1 MDFNYFL
8 VLSTMKFKKIFLSI
22 TLLICSLAITSPVT
36 ADFNDG
42 WDAYTNGDFRTLIM
56 PLENGD
62 HSQKKGMQ
70 NHKRI

>member
-8 VLSTMKFKKIFLSI
+8 VLSTMKFKKIFLPI

-42 WDAYTNGDFRTLIM
+42 WDAYTNGD
-56 PLENGD
+56 
-62 HSQKKGMQ
+62 
-70 NHKRI
+70 